1 MSERALA
8 GQAAL
13 VTGGGSGIG
22 LACAR
27 HLLRGGAAV
36 TICGRNEER
45 LREAAAELESDAPD
59 GAAVQYVTCDVV
71 DEVQVEA
78 AVARASEPVGG
89 LHVAVANAGTGGLGP
104 LIATTIEEWRRV
116 LDTNLTGAF
125 LTLKHAGAAAARAGG
140 GSLVA
145 VSSIAGVETHRF
157 MGPYCVS
164 KAAIDNLVQNLADE
178 LGTAGVRVNSVRPG
192 LVDTD
197 LVGLILADDDTL
209 GDYLDQM
216 PVRRVGR
223 PDDVAAAVRFLAGP
237 ESSWITGVA
246 LSVDGGHHLRRGPN
260 FETTARLMFGDDL
273 VEGRL
278 ESLE

>member
-1 MSERALA
+1 
-8 GQAAL
+8 
-13 VTGGGSGIG
+13 
-22 LACAR
+22 
-27 HLLRGGAAV
+27 
-36 TICGRNEER
+36 
-45 LREAAAELESDAPD
+45 
-59 GAAVQYVTCDVV
+59 
-71 DEVQVEA
+71 
-78 AVARASEPVGG
+78 
-89 LHVAVANAGTGGLGP
+89 
-104 LIATTIEEWRRV
+104 
-116 LDTNLTGAF
+116 
-125 LTLKHAGAAAARAGG
+125 
-140 GSLVA
+140 
-145 VSSIAGVETHRF
+145 